1 MILALMI
8 EPIKADLGLSDTQFS
23 LLHGLAFSLFY
34 AFMGLPLAYLADRFS
49 RPKIIA
55 IGVVFWSIATAF
67 CGLSKNFIQLFLSR
81 MGVGVGEAALS
92 PAAYSM
98 FSDMFSKDKLGRAVA
113 VYSIGSFVG
122 GGIAFLV
129 GGYVIGLLKNM
140 DTILIPVFG
149 ALKAWQAAFIIVGLP
164 GVFIGLLVLLTVKEP
179 KRKGQRLNAQGEVEK
194 TSMGDAFKF
203 IKKHAQTF
211 KCHYLGF
218 TFYAMALYCLISWS
232 PAFYM
237 RKFGLTPTE
246 AGYMLGSVL
255 LVANILGVFC
265 AGWLNDWFIQKGR
278 KDAPMITGVIGIV
291 GLILPMMIFTHV
303 DQLWLS
309 VVFLVP
315 AMFFASFPM
324 PISTTAM
331 QMLAPNQLR
340 AQISA
345 IFLLI
350 SNLVAVGIDYHQ
362 SQGLSIIILKLSQH
376 DVEAQLSKML
386 GHSAHKPLQF
396 DTSPSCTNERIDAV
410 IETLNYLCHAYYHI
424 HNWQFI
430 SSSFS
435 QYLIELILLKIPNN
449 YSEQLRIQG
458 QQLLPRYLKKA
469 QQYIQD
475 QLQQPISLSNLSQ
488 HCDVSIRTLQKGFG
502 QYLQQT
508 QWNISVSND

>member
-1 MILALMI
+1 MDTQSTEPKPAQSNLYAWYVVLLCMLAYIFSFIDRQILALMI

-67 CGLSKNFIQLFLSR
+67 CGLSKNFLQLFLSR

-140 DTILIPVFG
+140 DSIMVPVFG

-164 GVFIGLLVLLTVKEP
+164 GVFIGLLVLL
-179 KRKGQRLNAQGEVEK
+179 RQVEK
-194 TSMGDAFKF
+194 TSMKDAFKF
-203 IKKHAQTF
+203 IKKHGRTF

-291 GLILPMMIFTHV
+291 GLIIPMMIFTQV
-303 DQLWLS
+303 NELWLS

-345 IFLLI
+345 VFLLI
-350 SNLVAVGIDYHQ
+350 SNLVAVGIGTTLVALITDKVFENPLMVGM
-362 SQGLSIIILKLSQH
+362 SLSI
-376 DVEAQLSKML
+376 V
-386 GHSAHKPLQF
+386 GT
-396 DTSPSCTNERIDAV
+396 TSCVLA
-410 IETLNYLCHAYYHI
+410 
-424 HNWQFI
+424 F
-430 SSSFS
+430 
-435 QYLIELILLKIPNN
+435 ILLKKGCQAF
-449 YSEQLRIQG
+449 SDSM
-458 QQLLPRYLKKA
+458 QQEHA
-469 QQYIQD
+469 
-475 QLQQPISLSNLSQ
+475 S
-488 HCDVSIRTLQKGFG
+488 
-502 QYLQQT
+502 
-508 QWNISVSND
+508 

>member
-1 MILALMI
+1 MDTHSTESARAHSNLYAWYVVLLCMLAYIFSFIDRQILALMI

-140 DTILIPVFG
+140 DSIIVPVFG

-164 GVFIGLLVLLTVKEP
+164 GVFIGLLVLLTVREP
-179 KRKGQRLNAQGEVEK
+179 QRKGQRLNAQGQVEK
-194 TSMGDAFKF
+194 TSMKDAFKF
-203 IKKHAQTF
+203 IKKHRRTF

-291 GLILPMMIFTHV
+291 GLVIPIMVFTQV
-303 DQLWLS
+303 NELWLS

-345 IFLLI
+345 VFLLI
-350 SNLVAVGIDYHQ
+350 SNLVAVGIGTTLVALITDKVFENPLMVGT
-362 SQGLSIIILKLSQH
+362 SLSIVGTI
-376 DVEAQLSKML
+376 
-386 GHSAHKPLQF
+386 
-396 DTSPSCTNERIDAV
+396 SCVLA
-410 IETLNYLCHAYYHI
+410 
-424 HNWQFI
+424 F
-430 SSSFS
+430 
-435 QYLIELILLKIPNN
+435 ILLKKGCQAF
-449 YSEQLRIQG
+449 SDSM
-458 QQLLPRYLKKA
+458 QQEHA
-469 QQYIQD
+469 
-475 QLQQPISLSNLSQ
+475 S
-488 HCDVSIRTLQKGFG
+488 
-502 QYLQQT
+502 
-508 QWNISVSND
+508 

>member
-1 MILALMI
+1 MDTHTTEPKRAQSNIYAWYVVLLCMLAYIFSFIDRQILALMI

-55 IGVVFWSIATAF
+55 VGVVFWSIATAF

-194 TSMGDAFKF
+194 TSMADAFKF

-291 GLILPMMIFTHV
+291 GLILPMMIFTQV

-350 SNLVAVGIDYHQ
+350 SNLVAVGIGTTLVALISDKVFENPLMVGT
-362 SQGLSIIILKLSQH
+362 SLSIVGTISCIL
-376 DVEAQLSKML
+376 A
-386 GHSAHKPLQF
+386 F
-396 DTSPSCTNERIDAV
+396 
-410 IETLNYLCHAYYHI
+410 
-424 HNWQFI
+424 
-430 SSSFS
+430 
-435 QYLIELILLKIPNN
+435 ILLK
-449 YSEQLRIQG
+449 
-458 QQLLPRYLKKA
+458 
-469 QQYIQD
+469 
-475 QLQQPISLSNLSQ
+475 
-488 HCDVSIRTLQKGFG
+488 KGCQAFSDSM
-502 QYLQQT
+502 QREHA
-508 QWNISVSND
+508 S